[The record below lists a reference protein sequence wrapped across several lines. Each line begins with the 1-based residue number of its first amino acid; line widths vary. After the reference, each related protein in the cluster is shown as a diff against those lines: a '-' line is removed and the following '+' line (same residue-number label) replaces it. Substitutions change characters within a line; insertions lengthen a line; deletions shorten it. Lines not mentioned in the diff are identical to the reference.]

1 MRTRPTF
8 WEAASC
14 VYRRPWPWV
23 IRHVGAL
30 IPALLVAL
38 MLLIPLRSWLSQPL
52 VAEALE
58 TRSLDFLVDAL
69 MSFAT
74 EVEGGLLLLAGV
86 ALIPLAWI
94 GMRMLWLLLE
104 GGVLVTYARPKRPT
118 AREFLRACVHWFP
131 SFLLISILAV
141 LATGAVIV
149 IAAVCVA
156 LIQTLSLWPSLATAV
171 CGVGMAAIVGISV
184 AAELARAAAVVG
196 EDRNVW
202 RAFGAAGRVV
212 TRRAGPLVALILGA
226 LLLRGLLFLV
236 QRALSG
242 WIPISWWLLTL
253 LVQQVLQVAI
263 TGVGLLRRAVE
274 VALVFPLHH
283 VSSSVGPFDRDFV
296 GRLHQTFQVEPLDF
310 A

>member
-8 WEAASC
+8 REAVSC

-23 IRHVGAL
+23 IRYVGAL
-30 IPALLVAL
+30 APALLVAL

-69 MSFAT
+69 MNLPI
-74 EVEGGLLLLAGV
+74 EMEDGLLLPAGV
-86 ALIPLAWI
+86 VLLPLVWI

-118 AREFLRACVHWFP
+118 VREFLRACVDWFP
-131 SFLLISILAV
+131 SFLLISIVAV
-141 LATGAVIV
+141 LATGAVV
-149 IAAVCVA
+149 GIAAAGLA
-156 LIQTLSLWPSLATAV
+156 LIQALSLWESLATGLYAV
-171 CGVGMAAIVGISV
+171 GGVVVVGISV

-202 RAFGAAGRVV
+202 RAFGAAGGVV
-212 TRRAGPLVALILGA
+212 VRRFVPLVVLILGT
-226 LLLRGLLFLV
+226 LLLRVLLFLV

-242 WIPISWWLLTL
+242 WIPISWWMLTL
-253 LVQQVLQVAI
+253 LVQQLLQVAI
-263 TGVGLLRRAVE
+263 TGLGLLRRAGE
-274 VALVFPLHH
+274 VALAFPTPEASI
-283 VSSSVGPFDRDFV
+283 V
-296 GRLHQTFQVEPLDF
+296 
-310 A
+310 

>member
-1 MRTRPTF
+1 MRTRSTF
-8 WEAASC
+8 WEASAC

-23 IRHVGAL
+23 IRYVGAL
-30 IPALLVAL
+30 VPALLMAL
-38 MLLIPLRSWLSQPL
+38 MLLIPLRTWLSQPL

-69 MSFAT
+69 MSLAT
-74 EVEGGLLLLAGV
+74 EMESGFLLLAGV
-86 ALIPLAWI
+86 VLLPLVGI

-141 LATGAVIV
+141 LATGVV
-149 IAAVCVA
+149 VGIAAVCVA
-156 LIQTLSLWPSLATAV
+156 LIQTLSLWPSLATGV
-171 CGVGMAAIVGISV
+171 CGVGVVAVVGISV

-202 RAFGAAGRVV
+202 RAFGAAGCVV
-212 TRRAGPLVALILGA
+212 TRRAGPLVALILGT
-226 LLLRGLLFLV
+226 LLLRVLLFLV

-242 WIPISWWLLTL
+242 RIPISSWLLTL

-263 TGVGLLRRAVE
+263 TGVGLLRRAGE
-274 VALVFPLHH
+274 VALVFPIPVPFAPE
-283 VSSSVGPFDRDFV
+283 VSTV
-296 GRLHQTFQVEPLDF
+296 
-310 A
+310 